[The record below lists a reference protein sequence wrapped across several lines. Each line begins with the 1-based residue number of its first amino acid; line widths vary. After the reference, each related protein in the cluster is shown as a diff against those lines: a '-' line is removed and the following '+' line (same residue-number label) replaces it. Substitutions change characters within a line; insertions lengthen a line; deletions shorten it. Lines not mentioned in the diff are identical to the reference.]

1 MVYKFI
7 ANPKIDILIITYNH
21 QDYISDSIESVLKQ
35 KHDFSYRIN
44 IADDFST
51 DKTREIL
58 IQYKN
63 KYPEIINLILSE
75 KNLGGKSNFINGT
88 TYLVGDYITCLD
100 GDDSWCDEYKL
111 QKQISFLEKNPDFV
125 GCANNNIILHK
136 DGTKEL
142 KFKNKINDVYTI
154 HDFLDGSI
162 SFHSSSILFRNVFNG
177 KIPDLQKDKDA
188 EDLFFTILHTE
199 YGKIK
204 YFDEIMSVYN
214 LHQSGEWSSMNEEEQ
229 IRKTIKIL
237 TYAKKVLNNK
247 YKKSIEF
254 GIKKINKNLYKRITR
269 NKNLKLSQ
277 KIIEY
282 IKYRLLCYSIK
293 FYEIKK
299 SYAKK

>member
-1 MVYKFI
+1 
-7 ANPKIDILIITYNH
+7 
-21 QDYISDSIESVLKQ
+21 
-35 KHDFSYRIN
+35 
-44 IADDFST
+44 
-51 DKTREIL
+51 
-58 IQYKN
+58 
-63 KYPEIINLILSE
+63 
-75 KNLGGKSNFINGT
+75 
-88 TYLVGDYITCLD
+88 
-100 GDDSWCDEYKL
+100 
-111 QKQISFLEKNPDFV
+111 
-125 GCANNNIILHK
+125 
-136 DGTKEL
+136 
-142 KFKNKINDVYTI
+142 
-154 HDFLDGSI
+154 
-162 SFHSSSILFRNVFNG
+162 
-177 KIPDLQKDKDA
+177 
-188 EDLFFTILHTE
+188 
-199 YGKIK
+199 
-204 YFDEIMSVYN
+204 MSVYN